1 MKNNKIKILY
11 EDGDILALS
20 KPVNIH
26 CRSTGNPD
34 NTTVMELF
42 PQLKMAHRLDSK
54 TSGVLIG
61 GKNSRAAAL
70 LIEQFRKRE
79 IQKIYIA
86 FSSQKITSQ
95 AENMWKNKLVKA
107 RKGRMKI
114 SNHGGLTAITFAAMF
129 PVKNGTLLFLKPL
142 TGRTHQLRVQTL
154 HHGLP
159 ILGDTLY
166 AKKFPHPRMM
176 LHSFYLSF
184 FHPLKLKRI
193 EVFDPLP
200 EDFFR
205 VFSQST
211 FEQNFF
217 VFKKR
222 IKELSSH
229 F

>member
-1 MKNNKIKILY
+1 MKIKILY
-11 EDGDILALS
+11 EDKDILALS
-20 KPVNIH
+20 KPVNLH
-26 CRSTGNPD
+26 CRSTGNPE
-34 NTTVMELF
+34 NITVMELF

-54 TSGVLIG
+54 TSGILIG
-61 GKNSRAAAL
+61 GKNSKAAAL

-86 FSSQKITSQ
+86 FSPQKIPSQ
-95 AENMWKNKLVKA
+95 AENLWKDKLIKA

-114 SNHGGLTAITFAAMF
+114 SNREGLTAITFVFMT
-129 PVKNGTLLFLKPL
+129 PLKNGTLLFLKPQ
-142 TGRTHQLRVQTL
+142 TGRTHQLRVQSL

-166 AKKFPHPRMM
+166 AKKFPYSRMM
-176 LHSFYLSF
+176 LHSYFLSF

-193 EVFDPLP
+193 EIFDSLP

-205 VFSQST
+205 LVSPST
-211 FEQNFF
+211 FEQSFSA
-217 VFKKR
+217 FKKR
-222 IKELSSH
+222 IKELH